1 MTSPVPGDRAGTPER
16 RFEDDPDWLRA
27 RAVYL
32 DPDAD
37 TPDGRLFIR
46 FDAAREMRDIEARYD
61 SP

>member
-1 MTSPVPGDRAGTPER
+1 MGQPA

-32 DPDAD
+32 DPDAN

-46 FDAAREMRDIEARYD
+46 FDAAREMRNIEARYE
-61 SP
+61 P